1 MRTLIVYLRTDSI
14 ANNVRKARSRKYQG
28 IHLIID
34 AMNPT
39 LAKSNPESLWTKKIF
54 SNINHRLI
62 FHFICRILSSTK
74 NHLEVGG

>member
-1 MRTLIVYLRTDSI
+1 MRILTVYLRTDSI
-14 ANNVRKARSRKYQG
+14 ASNVRKARKYQE
-28 IHLIID
+28 IHLTID
-34 AMNPT
+34 TMNST